1 MNRSRKLLLLAFS
14 SSIVRNKLVH
24 PAIAAAWLL
33 LPAAHCLAGRQF
45 DRAIYDAVKPSV
57 ISISC
62 ASDGRSGTGFVWS
75 SSDSAV
81 TALHVVTGCQK
92 IMVHYESLGVSESAR
107 LARISRRADLALLK
121 IDNAPNAHFMS
132 ISSTPPSLTE
142 DLSTLG
148 YPLQLTHM
156 QSTSLRLRYGAS
168 TLRNIVPQ
176 SVADQLSGGSP
187 SLDLDVDA
195 IEGHLLPGHSGAPIF
210 DHDQKVVA
218 IADGGL
224 ENGAAA
230 ISWGIPVKYLAQ
242 LQTSTEPLYSSQ
254 SSQTAV
260 PHALFAA
267 ESETK
272 DLGQFTCSG
281 LTLTKLRTAPYSQ
294 VVQSVDDPVG
304 LSQLIQFFA
313 VNPSNFQFDIYQHLL
328 SGATFALPAGAVIS
342 PDAQGDCVATLPTGI
357 TQIKLQL
364 ASLPSAAMAQQRSL
378 VFEQTIVGGNT
389 QGWVVDPQ
397 WTNLM
402 PITRFDGMI
411 VRRRAYMHVQ
421 TYPMM
426 FQDGYLF
433 EALGERNNVFIGSA
447 AIYHV
452 NPALSQSIM
461 TCRLTNYS
469 GNCGDAR
476 KVTSEW
482 VQSVLAIQLTT
493 FPVG

>member
-1 MNRSRKLLLLAFS
+1 MNRSRKLLLQAFS
-14 SSIVRNKLVH
+14 SSIVRNKHLRS
-24 PAIAAAWLL
+24 AIGAACLL
-33 LPAAHCLAGRQF
+33 LPAAQCLAGRQF
-45 DRAIYDAVKPSV
+45 DKAIYDAIKPSV
-57 ISISC
+57 ILISC
-62 ASDGRSGTGFVWS
+62 VSDGRSGTGFVWS
-75 SSDSAV
+75 STNSAV

-92 IMVHYESLGVSESAR
+92 IVVHYESLGVSEAAS
-107 LARISRRADLALLK
+107 LAKISRRADLALLK
-121 IDNAPNAHFMS
+121 IDNAPNTHIMS
-132 ISSTPPSLTE
+132 ISSSPPSLTE

-156 QSTSLRLRYGAS
+156 ESTSLRLRYGSS

-176 SVADQLSGGSP
+176 SVADHLSGGSP

-210 DHDQKVVA
+210 DQNQRVVA

-230 ISWGIPVKYLAQ
+230 ISWGIPVKYLSQ
-242 LQTSTEPLYSSQ
+242 LQSSNEPLTAPQ
-254 SSQTAV
+254 SAQSAV
-260 PHALFAA
+260 PHELFAA

-272 DLGQFTCSG
+272 NLGQFTCSG
-281 LTLTKLRTAPYSQ
+281 LVLTKLRTAPYSQ
-294 VVQSVDDPVG
+294 LIQSVDDPIG

-313 VNPSNFQFDIYQHLL
+313 VNPTGFQFDIYQHLP
-328 SGATFALPAGAVIS
+328 SGATFALPAGAAMS
-342 PDAQGDCVATLPTGI
+342 ADPQGDCVATLSSGI

-364 ASLPSAAMAQQRSL
+364 ASLPSALLAQQRSL

-389 QGWVVDPQ
+389 QGWVIDPQ
-397 WTNLM
+397 WTNLL
-402 PITRFDGMI
+402 PINRFDGMI

-452 NPALSQSIM
+452 DPALSQGIM
-461 TCRLTNYS
+461 SCRLTNFA
-469 GNCGDAR
+469 GNCGEAR
-476 KVTSEW
+476 TVTTEW